1 MFQTGILS
9 ASCLSFFS
17 AIDVLIAAAI
27 QATRCPLCGG
37 PLRAGS
43 YQRKPRGHVEPL
55 DGSTTLRL
63 SLSCGRDGCR
73 HRVTPPSVLF
83 WGGLVYSGPAVLA
96 LLCTP
101 PNSAEEEQL
110 RHDMGCSR
118 QSICRWRDRFG
129 GLWQTATGRMVAGT
143 ITLGNDE
150 RSQPR
155 AVLTL
160 WRGRWPYRITRWMML
175 IHPLT
180 GGRNWE
186 HDGQK
191 HGPLDAQKMGFAH
204 HLESLQIPG
213 PTP

>member
-1 MFQTGILS
+1 
-9 ASCLSFFS
+9 
-17 AIDVLIAAAI
+17 V
-27 QATRCPLCGG
+27 
-37 PLRAGS
+37 
-43 YQRKPRGHVEPL
+43 
-55 DGSTTLRL
+55 
-63 SLSCGRDGCR
+63 
-73 HRVTPPSVLF
+73 
-83 WGGLVYSGPAVLA
+83 
-96 LLCTP
+96 
-101 PNSAEEEQL
+101 AE
-110 RHDMGCSR
+110 
-118 QSICRWRDRFG
+118 
-129 GLWQTATGRMVAGT
+129 ATGRTVAGT
-143 ITLGNDE
+143 MTLGNDE

-155 AVLTL
+155 AVLSL